1 MEDSAG
7 MTPRP
12 GCQVRGMIS
21 FPRTWKGAGSFVIG
35 SPQDTVSCF
44 LPTTGQRFCWAVKP
58 TEKIK
63 SNLFLPS
70 FYSAAWP
77 PPRPPPHPRGRA
89 SEGQMIFPLFI
100 FFCITW
106 TCVCV
111 CGCVCGYL
119 CVCAHECI
127 FFPPFLCI
135 LNNTSW
141 LAIPSQG
148 LWCHSNLSAGWVAS
162 NMVQASCFAI
172 YNVYLPLPLRIKL
185 WSFVDRVCTNF
196 SSVLWRRR

>member
-77 PPRPPPHPRGRA
+77 PPRPPPPNL
-89 SEGQMIFPLFI
+89 I
-100 FFCITW
+100 CIP
-106 TCVCV
+106 
-111 CGCVCGYL
+111 
-119 CVCAHECI
+119 A
-127 FFPPFLCI
+127 
-135 LNNTSW
+135 
-141 LAIPSQG
+141 
-148 LWCHSNLSAGWVAS
+148 
-162 NMVQASCFAI
+162 
-172 YNVYLPLPLRIKL
+172 LRIGKDREGGDQRTSSL
-185 WSFVDRVCTNF
+185 RLSSRSFTSHV
-196 SSVLWRRR
+196 SQLEGGGEMQSVAGQPWIPWRPAVLLLQGRKKD

>member
-1 MEDSAG
+1 MLFAHNRAKILLSCKAN
-7 MTPRP
+7 
-12 GCQVRGMIS
+12 
-21 FPRTWKGAGSFVIG
+21 WKN
-35 SPQDTVSCF
+35 
-44 LPTTGQRFCWAVKP
+44 
-58 TEKIK
+58 KIK
-63 SNLFLPS
+63 SFSSFLLLCCLAPTPTPTPPQGKGIWGANDFSIVHIFLHNLNL
-70 FYSAAWP
+70 
-77 PPRPPPHPRGRA
+77 
-89 SEGQMIFPLFI
+89 
-100 FFCITW
+100 
-106 TCVCV
+106 CVCV
-111 CGCVCGYL
+111 CVYL
-119 CVCAHECI
+119 CVCARECI